1 MINFM
6 DLQVKKILE
15 EFDRIFPPTF
25 LDDDPR
31 EPGVMVLKRG
41 KREMFCI
48 RRLTEEEEKII
59 DILEK
64 LFNKIIYGKHGK

>member
-1 MINFM
+1 
-6 DLQVKKILE
+6 
-15 EFDRIFPPTF
+15 
-25 LDDDPR
+25 
-31 EPGVMVLKRG
+31 
-41 KREMFCI
+41 MFCI